1 MHCRELAE
9 KERETVISLRRHFH
23 ENPELSQKE
32 FKTMDFIE
40 DFLHGLGI
48 ETVRVPHGGVLG
60 FIDSGKPGW
69 TMLMRA
75 DIDALPIHE
84 DSENLSKKRVC
95 ISRNEGVM
103 HACGH
108 DGHMAML
115 LTEAKI
121 LSQHKEDW
129 EGEVVLMFEEAEEMG
144 ERGIA
149 HLLRYIRDQH
159 IHVDTCFGTHVM
171 WSLPAG
177 KVGILYDTALA
188 GAYFFRIRIHGKG
201 GHGSRPDMAVSP
213 IECFVSIASEL
224 RSYRM
229 RMTAPSDSFTYSLG
243 AVEAGHEPNII
254 PSELMFAGTARCTR
268 NEDGLAFRKTLH
280 DLAGNMSE
288 LHGCTVE
295 IVEDQYFPVTIN
307 TKECVD
313 LARKS
318 VVENL
323 GEGALD
329 KDCPMWMAT
338 ETFSITESTWPGV
351 FFFTGIND
359 PEVGSGSPHH
369 TPKFDIAEEGLVT
382 GVAAALSYVTKALA
396 ERPDTPSFH
405 RTDLESMLK
414 LTE

>member
-1 MHCRELAE
+1 
-9 KERETVISLRRHFH
+9 
-23 ENPELSQKE
+23 
-32 FKTMDFIE
+32 
-40 DFLHGLGI
+40 
-48 ETVRVPHGGVLG
+48 
-60 FIDSGKPGW
+60 
-69 TMLMRA
+69 MRA
-75 DIDALPIHE
+75 DIDALPIRE
-84 DSENLSKKRVC
+84 DPVNLTKQRVC
-95 ISRNEGVM
+95 ISKNEGVM

-108 DGHMAML
+108 DGHTAML

-129 EGEVVLMFEEAEEMG
+129 EGKVVLMFEEAEEMG

-149 HLLRYIRDQH
+149 PLLRYIRDH
-159 IHVDTCFGTHVM
+159 HVHVDTCFGTHVM

-177 KVGILYDTALA
+177 KVGILYGTAMA
-188 GAYFFRIRIHGKG
+188 GAYFFRIRLHGKS

-213 IECFVSIASEL
+213 IECFISIASEL

-229 RMTAPSDSFTYSLG
+229 RMTAPTDSFTYSFG
-243 AVEAGHEPNII
+243 SVQAGHEPNII
-254 PSELMFAGTARCTR
+254 PEVLEFAGTARCTK
-268 NEDGLAFRKTLH
+268 NDDGLAFRKTLL
-280 DLAGNMSE
+280 DLAKNTAA

-295 IVEDQYFPVTIN
+295 VVEDQYFPVTVN

-313 LARKS
+313 LARKA

-323 GEGALD
+323 GDGALD

-351 FFFTGIND
+351 FFFTDIND
-359 PEVGSGSPHH
+359 PAVGSGSPHH

-382 GVAAALSYVTKALA
+382 GVAAALSYVTAVLK
-396 ERPDTPSFH
+396 EKPETPSFH
-405 RTDLESMLK
+405 KVDLESMLK

>member
-1 MHCRELAE
+1 MQIKQLAE
-9 KERETVISLRRHFH
+9 KERDTVIALRRHFH

-40 DFLHGLGI
+40 KFLHDLGI

-69 TMLMRA
+69 TVLMRA
-75 DIDALPIHE
+75 DIDALPIKE
-84 DSENLSKKRVC
+84 DPINLTKEKVCLSK
-95 ISRNEGVM
+95 NDGVM
-103 HACGH
+103 HAYGH
-108 DGHMAML
+108 DGHTAML

-121 LSQHKEDW
+121 LSGHTEGW
-129 EGEVVLMFEEAEEMG
+129 EGKVVLMFEEAEEMG

-149 HLLRYIRDQH
+149 PLLRYIRDHH

-177 KVGILYDTALA
+177 KVGILYGTAMA
-188 GAYFFRIRIHGKG
+188 GAYFFRIRLHGKS

-213 IECFVSIASEL
+213 IECFISIASEL

-229 RMTAPSDSFTYSLG
+229 RMTAPTDSFTYSFG
-243 AVEAGHEPNII
+243 SVQAGHEPNII
-254 PSELMFAGTARCTR
+254 PEVLEFAGTARCTK
-268 NEDGLAFRKTLH
+268 NDDGLAFRKTLL
-280 DLAGNMSE
+280 DLAKNTAA

-295 IVEDQYFPVTIN
+295 VVEDQYFPVTVN

-313 LARKS
+313 LARKA

-329 KDCPMWMAT
+329 RDCPMWMAT

-359 PEVGSGSPHH
+359 PAVGSGSPHH
-369 TPKFDIAEEGLVT
+369 TPKFDIAEEGLIT
-382 GVAAALSYVTKALA
+382 GVAAALSYVTAVLK
-396 ERPDTPSFH
+396 EKPKTPSLH
-405 RTDLESMLK
+405 KVDLESMLK